1 MKRTLTAVLTSVGLL
16 AGGVT
21 MASPAMA
28 FEDTIAISAVNP
40 GGRELQINAL
50 VWCVDNQYAK
60 FAQTPLDPGTNR
72 GMDPHNCD
80 VAWSERAYPNIAL
93 GTPEMFAANKQ
104 IICNFIITSSR
115 DIQFTVVPLLE
126 AFAYKDLG
134 NNAVLCHAGE
144 KDAKN
149 YATLDQPAN
158 STYNMIVTSA
168 KADGSGYVWD
178 DYYATLN
185 AASTSSVAVAADV
198 EVGAALGASPDD
210 AQDDDT
216 GTDDTNTDDASSDDA
231 NSDDT
236 SGDDTSTD
244 DANTDDAS
252 SDDGTSDDASDD
264 TGTDDAD
271 TGGVDA
277 LADSNDPVVRSRVL
291 NDTHQ
296 VVKHH
301 HTRVEKMATKVHNRG
316 GILTVHAYGPDKDLA
331 LARARA
337 VRIHLEDHLAK
348 RGHTESSP
356 IWVTYAGDP
365 DHKKDTHVT
374 IHWHPDTSLPG
385 EQVPSTVSAG

>member
-16 AGGVT
+16 ASGVA
-21 MASPAMA
+21 MASPATA
-28 FEDTIAISAVNP
+28 FDDDTIGLSATNP
-40 GGRELQINAL
+40 GGRELQVNAL
-50 VWCVDNQYAK
+50 VWCSGENGYAR
-60 FAQTPLDPGTNR
+60 FAQTLGANDSR
-72 GMDPHNCD
+72 GMTPSCSLGWTD
-80 VAWSERAYPNIAL
+80 RAYPNIAL
-93 GTPEMFAANKQ
+93 GTPEMFAANKP
-104 IICNFIITSSR
+104 IICDFIIYGSPGR
-115 DIQFTVVPLLE
+115 NVQFTVVPFAE
-126 AFAYKDLG
+126 AFAYAELG
-134 NNAVLCHAGE
+134 NTTAGLCHAGE
-144 KDAKN
+144 RDARN
-149 YATLDQPAN
+149 YVTLAQPAN
-158 STYNMIVTSA
+158 STYNLIVTSA

-231 NSDDT
+231 NADDT

-244 DANTDDAS
+244 DANT
-252 SDDGTSDDASDD
+252 DDASDD

-277 LADSNDPVVRSRVL
+277 LADSNVPVVRSRVL

-385 EQVPSTVSAG
+385 EQVPSTVTAG